1 MAKLKKDELSK
12 VQDLTK
18 KYNDS
23 VHQLG
28 MLQINQQEI
37 IKYNETLREE
47 LEVVKKEL
55 QESYGDVEIN
65 LSDGEITEVEKDVED
80 KKD

>member
-1 MAKLKKDELSK
+1 MAKIKKDELSK

-23 VHQLG
+23 LHQLG
-28 MLQINQQEI
+28 ILQINQQEVL
-37 IKYNETLREE
+37 KHNEVLREE

-65 LSDGEITEVEKDVED
+65 ISDGEIVEVAKDVED